1 MALLS
6 IEHVE
11 QGYGARIA
19 VADLSLT
26 LAAGEIGCLLG
37 PSGCGKTTLLRGI
50 AGFEPLAAGRIRL
63 GGRTLAEPGRELPPE
78 QRGVGMVFQD
88 YALFPHLDVAANI
101 GFGLKGSKPL
111 ARTEREHRVATLL
124 DLVGLK
130 DAGRRYPHELSGGQ
144 QQRVALARALAPQ
157 PQLLLLDEPFS
168 SLDASLRER
177 LALDVRTLLKALGTT
192 AILVTHDQLEAFALA
207 DRIGVMHGGRLR
219 QWATPWQVY
228 HRPADRLVAGFVGQ
242 GVWLRGERIDD
253 RHVQLPDLGPVP
265 VPDAPAARWLDVL
278 LRPDDFVRDTG
289 SPLRAE
295 VVGRAFRGAECLYTL
310 RLPGGAEVLA
320 LLPSQHD
327 HAPGER
333 IGLRLDVDSVTGF
346 AAGG

>member
-1 MALLS
+1 
-6 IEHVE
+6 
-11 QGYGARIA
+11 
-19 VADLSLT
+19 
-26 LAAGEIGCLLG
+26 
-37 PSGCGKTTLLRGI
+37 
-50 AGFEPLAAGRIRL
+50 
-63 GGRTLAEPGRELPPE
+63 
-78 QRGVGMVFQD
+78 
-88 YALFPHLDVAANI
+88 
-101 GFGLKGSKPL
+101 
-111 ARTEREHRVATLL
+111 
-124 DLVGLK
+124 
-130 DAGRRYPHELSGGQ
+130 
-144 QQRVALARALAPQ
+144 
-157 PQLLLLDEPFS
+157 
-168 SLDASLRER
+168 
-177 LALDVRTLLKALGTT
+177 
-192 AILVTHDQLEAFALA
+192 VTHDQEEAFALA

-278 LRPDDFVRDTG
+278 LRPDDFVRDTA